1 MGYNIF
7 MCSYYLSITDVE
19 MRRIQEIDTETIL
32 L

>member
-7 MCSYYLSITDVE
+7 MCSYYLSIIDVE